1 MRVGLYKIFVH
12 FKVLV
17 HESFIFL
24 SPPPPPAIPT
34 VLQYDCTA
42 CAPYTITPRPP
53 FCTPYTIL
61 YWQRQYRVKAKMR
74 GGKGCR
80 VGEMIP
86 EGEGCMYAAHMVV
99 PYTPSDARGT
109 AQCLQDMGGGGVG
122 GGKRGGERGE
132 TGGGLGLTRRI
143 PEVDARGTAQRLQ
156 VGLYKLFVHFKAFVH
171 DSVIFVS
178 PPPHLQY
185 PQYCSTIARLMRHIR
200 SPDRLF
206 LYMPHT
212 IQYW

>member
-1 MRVGLYKIFVH
+1 MAFTRYSFTSKFLYTNQSSLYH
-12 FKVLV
+12 
-17 HESFIFL
+17 
-24 SPPPPPAIPT
+24 PPPPPAIPT

-109 AQCLQDMGGGGVG
+109 AQ
-122 GGKRGGERGE
+122 
-132 TGGGLGLTRRI
+132 
-143 PEVDARGTAQRLQ
+143 RLQ